1 MIAGKVKVIY
11 NNNVF
16 YICYSYVNNLI
27 ASQLASY
34 KIKDYVTTGKMYVE
48 RFSLRQYENIYNT
61 KHIQP
66 SLWYKE
72 IHGGIRTEN
81 NIYAQVDPIE
91 SQKIK

>member
-1 MIAGKVKVIY
+1 M
-11 NNNVF
+11 
-16 YICYSYVNNLI
+16 LI
-27 ASQLASY
+27 
-34 KIKDYVTTGKMYVE
+34 IHVRYVE
-48 RFSLRQYENIYNT
+48 NVSPNT
-61 KHIQP
+61 KHIYT